1 MAYKLDDHF
10 TIKKLILI
18 SLPAI
23 MQMVFISIYSI
34 VDGLFISNYCGTTAF
49 SSINIIWP
57 YAMILQAFGFMIG
70 TGGTALVAKTLGEGK
85 NELASQIFTMMFYFV
100 LALGL
105 VLSGL
110 SVIFTK
116 QIAYALGARDVMLDY
131 ATRYGRIIIGFNFM
145 FMLQSFF
152 HSFYIVAERP
162 KLGFL
167 TTLISGLSNM
177 LLDALFVGLLKFNVE
192 GAAFATCIAYVV
204 GAGISF
210 FYFMFNKTAT
220 IHLTKTR
227 IDFSYIK
234 KACTNGSSELVSNIS
249 MSIVSILFNVQ
260 LLHYIGETGVA
271 AYGII
276 MYVSFIFIAVF
287 IGFNI
292 STGPIISYNYGAE
305 NCEELK
311 NVSRKCINITFVL
324 GILMSALT
332 FAYAYP
338 LAFIFS
344 SNDNELF
351 HLSVHAI
358 RIYSFIF
365 MFAGIT
371 FFASSFFTAL
381 NNGLVSALIS
391 FVRVIIF
398 QMGCILILPLIFGS
412 EGIWYSI
419 IVSEVM
425 GLAFSLIFLLK
436 LRKKYNY

>member
-23 MQMVFISIYSI
+23 MQMVFVSIYSI
-34 VDGLFISNYCGTTAF
+34 VDGIFISNYCGTTAF

-85 NELASQIFTMMFYFV
+85 KDLASKIFTMMFYFV
-100 LALGL
+100 LMVGIF
-105 VLSGL
+105 LSGI

-116 QIAYALGARDVMLDY
+116 QIAFALGARDEMLDY
-131 ATRYGRIIIGFNFM
+131 ATRYGRILIAFNFM
-145 FMLQSFF
+145 FMLQAFF

-167 TTLISGLSNM
+167 TTLLSGICNM
-177 LLDALFVGLLKFNVE
+177 ILDAIFVGLLHMNVE
-192 GAAFATCIAYVV
+192 GAALATCLSYFV

-220 IHLTKTR
+220 IHLTKTKL
-227 IDFSYIK
+227 DFSYIK

-249 MSIVSILFNVQ
+249 MSIVSILFNIQ

-292 STGPIISYNYGAE
+292 STAPIIGYNYGAK

-311 NVSRKCINITFVL
+311 NVSGKCMNITFVL
-324 GILMSALT
+324 GILMSGLT

-344 SNDNELF
+344 SNDPDLF
-351 HLSVHAI
+351 ELSVHAI

-391 FVRVIIF
+391 FVRVIVF
-398 QMGCILILPLIFGS
+398 QMGCILILPLIFGA
-412 EGIWYSI
+412 EGIWYSM

-425 GLAFSLIFLLK
+425 GLVFSLIFILK